1 FWSSGWIDLIL
12 SLQSSVQMKLT
23 FERKLPIVFTFVF
36 LVLTTLGFISYQN
49 TLSLQE
55 AITFQARSR
64 QVITLL
70 DDLTE
75 KLLQGEIAV
84 RGFTVTGNGSYVD
97 LYNKTNDQVDK
108 TLDELE
114 DLAAEDPSEAA
125 EFRNLPGL
133 IDQNRKSAAAK
144 IELRKQAGFEG
155 SYQNFRESELSGING
170 QIYGSI
176 QRLKTRELAILQFRE
191 QALSNSMRNTIWILI
206 GGSLAGL
213 ISLVVANVFVI
224 VENRKRK
231 RAELDLKEANQNLE
245 TRIEERTSELKET
258 NETLR
263 QIASEREELLSKE
276 HAARREAEVASGL
289 RDEFM
294 ATVSHELRNPLN
306 SILGWSRLIA
316 AGTLDSEQASK
327 AIRTIIKNAE
337 TQNRLIEDLLD
348 VARVVSG
355 KLRLEKADVRIG
367 DVVSYSIDEAKPAS
381 ADRGVDIHLHS
392 EDGSEDRTVLGDRV
406 RLRQIVGNL
415 LTNSIKFT
423 PPGGRIDVTLR
434 SENGFVDVEVTDT
447 GEGISPEFLPKVF
460 DRFRQD
466 QALMKK
472 SGGLGLGLAL
482 VRQLTELHG
491 GTVKAESD
499 GKDKGAKF
507 TVRLPAN

>member
-1 FWSSGWIDLIL
+1 
-12 SLQSSVQMKLT
+12 MALT

-36 LVLTTLGFISYQN
+36 LALTTLGFISYQN
-49 TLSLQE
+49 TLSLQQ
-55 AITFQARSR
+55 AIDWQARSR
-64 QVITLL
+64 RVITDL

-84 RGFTVTGNGSYVD
+84 RGFIATGNQSYVD
-97 LYNKTNDQVDK
+97 RYDQTTKQVDK

-114 DLAAEDPSEAA
+114 DLAAEDPSETA
-125 EFRNLPGL
+125 EFKKLPGL
-133 IDQNRKSAAAK
+133 IDQARKAAAVK
-144 IELRKQAGFEG
+144 IDRRKQVGFEG
-155 SYQNFRESELSGING
+155 SMESFGESELSGISG
-170 QIYGSI
+170 QIYDSI
-176 QRLKTRELAILQFRE
+176 QKIKTRELSILQHRE
-191 QALSNSMRNTIWILI
+191 QQLSNSMRNTIWILI
-206 GGSLAGL
+206 GGSTAGL
-213 ISLVVANVFVI
+213 VSLIVANVFVV

-231 RAELDLKEANQNLE
+231 KAELELKETNQNLE
-245 TRIEERTSELKET
+245 SRIEERTSELQET

-263 QIASEREELLSKE
+263 QIASEREELLRKE
-276 HAARREAEVASGL
+276 QAARREAEVANGL

-316 AGTLDSEQASK
+316 AGSLNEEQAAK
-327 AIRTIIKNAE
+327 AVKTIIKNAE

-355 KLRLEKADVRIG
+355 KLQLEKSDVRIG
-367 DVVSYSIDEAKPAS
+367 DIVSYSIEEAKPAS
-381 ADRGVDIHLHS
+381 AERGVDIRLHS
-392 EDGSEDRTVLGDRV
+392 GDGSENRTVSGDRV

-423 PPGGRIDVTLR
+423 PAGGHIDVTLR
-434 SENGFVDVEVTDT
+434 SENGFVDVEVSDT
-447 GEGISPEFLPKVF
+447 GAGINPEFLPKVF

-466 QALMKK
+466 QTMMKK

-499 GKDKGAKF
+499 GKDRGAKF
-507 TVRLPAN
+507 TVRLPAC

>member
-1 FWSSGWIDLIL
+1 
-12 SLQSSVQMKLT
+12 MKLT

-49 TLSLQE
+49 TLSLQQ
-55 AITFQARSR
+55 AIDFQARSR
-64 QVITLL
+64 KVITLL

-75 KLLQGEIAV
+75 KLLQGEVAV
-84 RGFTVTGNGSYVD
+84 RGFTVTGVQTYAD
-97 LYNKTNDQVDK
+97 QYNKTVPQVDK

-114 DLAAEDPSEAA
+114 DLAAEDPSETA
-125 EFRNLPGL
+125 EFRKLPGL
-133 IDQNRKSAAAK
+133 IDQNRKFAAAR
-144 IELRKQAGFEG
+144 IEQRKQAGFEG
-155 SYQNFRESELSGING
+155 SYGNFAESELSGVSG
-170 QIYGSI
+170 QIYDSI
-176 QRLKTRELAILQFRE
+176 QRIKTRELTILQEKERD
-191 QALSNSMRNTIWILI
+191 LGTSMRNTIWILI

-213 ISLVVANVFVI
+213 VSLVVANVFVV

-231 RAELDLKEANQNLE
+231 TAELQLKEANQNLE
-245 TRIEERTSELKET
+245 TRIEERTAELKET

-263 QIASEREELLSKE
+263 QIASEREELLRNE
-276 HAARREAEVASGL
+276 QAARREAEIATGM

-316 AGTLDSEQASK
+316 AGTLDNEQTSK
-327 AIRTIIKNAE
+327 AVRTIIKNAE

-355 KLRLEKADVRIG
+355 KLQLEKSDVRIG
-367 DVVSYSIDEAKPAS
+367 DIVSYSIEEAKPAS
-381 ADRGVDIHLHS
+381 TDRGVDIHLHS
-392 EDGSEDRTVLGDRV
+392 DDNSEDRTVTGDRV

-434 SENGFVDVEVTDT
+434 SENGFVDVEVRDT
-447 GEGISPEFLPKVF
+447 GEGISQEFLPKVF

-499 GKDKGAKF
+499 GKDKGATF

>member
-1 FWSSGWIDLIL
+1 
-12 SLQSSVQMKLT
+12 MKLT

-49 TLSLQE
+49 TLSLQH
-55 AITFQARSR
+55 AIEFQARSR

-84 RGFTVTGNGSYVD
+84 RGFTVTGNQSYVD
-97 LYNKTNDQVDK
+97 LYNQTNKQVDK
-108 TLDELE
+108 TLDVLE

-125 EFRNLPGL
+125 EFRNLPVL

-155 SYQNFRESELSGING
+155 SYQNFSQSELSGING
-170 QIYGSI
+170 QIYDSI
-176 QRLKTRELAILQFRE
+176 QRLKTRELTILQNRE
-191 QALSNSMRNTIWILI
+191 GALSSSMRSTIWILI

-213 ISLVVANVFVI
+213 ISLAVANVFVI

-231 RAELDLKEANQNLE
+231 RAELKLTEANQNLE
-245 TRIEERTSELKET
+245 TRIEERTSELRDA

-276 HAARREAEVASGL
+276 QAARREAEIANGM

-316 AGTLDSEQASK
+316 AGTLDEQQSSK
-327 AIRTIIKNAE
+327 AVRTIIKNAE

-355 KLRLEKADVRIG
+355 KLQLERSDVRIG
-367 DVVSYSIDEAKPAS
+367 DIVSYSIDEAKPAS

-423 PPGGRIDVTLR
+423 PPGGRIDVTVR
-434 SENGFVDVEVTDT
+434 SENGFVDVEVSDT
-447 GEGISPEFLPKVF
+447 GEGISAEFLPKVF

>member
-1 FWSSGWIDLIL
+1 
-12 SLQSSVQMKLT
+12 MKLT
-23 FERKLPIVFTFVF
+23 FERKLPIVFAFVF

-55 AITFQARSR
+55 AIEWQGRSR
-64 QVITLL
+64 KVITEL

-84 RGFTVTGNGSYVD
+84 RGFISTGNQSYVD
-97 LYNKTNDQVDK
+97 QYNQTTKQVDK

-114 DLAAEDPSEAA
+114 DLAAVDPSETA
-125 EFRNLPGL
+125 EFQKLPGL
-133 IDQNRKSAAAK
+133 IDQARKSAVVK
-144 IELRKQAGFEG
+144 IDRRKQAGFEG
-155 SYQNFRESELSGING
+155 SMESFGESELSGISG
-170 QIYGSI
+170 QIYDTI
-176 QRLKTRELAILQFRE
+176 QKIKTRELSILQYRE
-191 QALSNSMRNTIWILI
+191 QQLSQSMQYTIWILI
-206 GGSLAGL
+206 GGSTAGL
-213 ISLVVANVFVI
+213 VSLIVANVFVV

-231 RAELDLKEANQNLE
+231 KAELELKEANQNLE
-245 TRIEERTSELKET
+245 TRIEERTAELQET

-263 QIASEREELLSKE
+263 QIASEREELLRKE
-276 HAARREAEVASGL
+276 QSARREAEIANGM

-316 AGTLDSEQASK
+316 AGSLDNEQVTK

-355 KLRLEKADVRIG
+355 KLQLEKSDVRIG

-381 ADRGVDIHLHS
+381 ADRGIDIQLHS
-392 EDGSEDRTVLGDRV
+392 ENGSEGRTVLGDRV

-434 SENGFVDVEVTDT
+434 SENGFVDVEVRDT

-491 GTVKAESD
+491 GTVNAESE